1 MFLSAFFF
9 SAMQIA
15 IKKSSLSVPLMEQVF
30 FRNIVSLIISF
41 VIITK
46 QKGSY
51 VGTLKHQPLL
61 FLRSSF
67 GFAGL
72 VAMFYASANANQG
85 DVTTLTKLSPF
96 LIALWAAIFL
106 KEPIKKPV
114 VIALILAFAGAV
126 FVANPAWTSHLS
138 PLFAALLCAIFS
150 SVSYTLLAY
159 FKDKVDG
166 MTIIF
171 HFSAFCV
178 LATIPFIYDKF
189 IIPDLTTLIQLILI
203 GVLGGFG
210 QITLTYSYRMAP
222 AAEIS
227 IYNYSGIIFSIIL
240 GFLFLGEILSWNSYV
255 GIALVLSGSFVV
267 YRFQE

>member
-106 KEPIKKPV
+106 KEPIKSRWSPHW
-114 VIALILAFAGAV
+114 F
-126 FVANPAWTSHLS
+126 WHLRV
-138 PLFAALLCAIFS
+138 PLSL
-150 SVSYTLLAY
+150 T
-159 FKDKVDG
+159 
-166 MTIIF
+166 
-171 HFSAFCV
+171 
-178 LATIPFIYDKF
+178 P
-189 IIPDLTTLIQLILI
+189 PDLTLVPL
-203 GVLGGFG
+203 
-210 QITLTYSYRMAP
+210 
-222 AAEIS
+222 
-227 IYNYSGIIFSIIL
+227 
-240 GFLFLGEILSWNSYV
+240 
-255 GIALVLSGSFVV
+255 ALCS
-267 YRFQE
+267 